1 MSYRQL
7 YDRVQNNNGK
17 VSTKKIK
24 DIITDITEITA
35 VKEQWTGLIDE
46 TKIRGF
52 YIEGPLGPPVPLDQN
67 EILIVLPRSLTKE
80 WRRVIY
86 AKELMHVFDEPEE
99 KANTP
104 EKFDLQ
110 IERVADPTA
119 AMSPQYMA
127 ENKAL
132 WRALGVLCSAER
144 RAEFRDAI
152 ARGTMSEAIVATL
165 LRIPE
170 RFVET
175 LVREDFERVINT
187 LK

>member
-1 MSYRQL
+1 MSYCEL
-7 YDRVQNNNGK
+7 YNRIQDNNGRI
-17 VSTKKIK
+17 STKRIK
-24 DIITDITEITA
+24 DIVIDITAINA

-52 YIEGPLGPPVPLDQN
+52 YIEGPLEPPVPLLDN
-67 EILIVLPRSLTKE
+67 EVLIVLPRSLTKE
-80 WRRVIY
+80 WRRVVY
-86 AKELMHVFDEPEE
+86 AKELMHAFDEPNE
-99 KANTP
+99 KADTP

-127 ENKAL
+127 ESKAL
-132 WRALGVLCSAER
+132 WRALGVLCSAEK
-144 RAEFRDAI
+144 RAEFREAISRDA
-152 ARGTMSEAIVATL
+152 MSEAIVATL

-170 RFVET
+170 RFVGT
-175 LVREDFERVINT
+175 LVRGDFEEIIDT